1 MVDIESSPPLPA
13 PAPVVGK
20 PRIPTTPAVIV
31 AAIMT
36 ILAVGGTLITLS
48 DARWAGRY
56 WLLLVPIYGL
66 LCIFTASYRRGVY
79 GETVGLQILHWM
91 AVALAIAVDFA
102 FLQGSGQQTST
113 ATGLSS
119 LLILALGCLIA
130 GIHLEWLFALVG
142 LLLLLIVVIVAWA
155 QEYLMMV
162 FVAAI
167 IVLAVVLTAPRLMKR
182 WVG

>member
-1 MVDIESSPPLPA
+1 MVDMKTSPPVA
-13 PAPVVGK
+13 APVAGK
-20 PRIPTTPAVIV
+20 PRIPTTRAVIV
-31 AAIMT
+31 ATIMT
-36 ILAVGGTLITLS
+36 ILAVGGTLITLA

-79 GETVGLQILHWM
+79 GETVGLQILHWT

-167 IVLAVVLTAPRLMKR
+167 VVLAIVLAAPRLMRR
-182 WVG
+182 WTG